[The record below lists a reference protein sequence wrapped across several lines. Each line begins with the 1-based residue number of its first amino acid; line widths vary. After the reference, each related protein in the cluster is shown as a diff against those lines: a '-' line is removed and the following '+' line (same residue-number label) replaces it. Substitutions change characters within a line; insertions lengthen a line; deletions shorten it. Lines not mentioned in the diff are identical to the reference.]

1 MYDKV
6 METVEYLNEKIAYRP
21 KIAIILGSGLGDL
34 VDYIEDKVEIAYEEI
49 PNFPVSTV
57 AGHAGQLVF
66 GKIGGV
72 EVLAMKGRFHYYEG
86 YDMKEVT
93 YPVYVMKQFGIEN
106 IVVSNAAG
114 GANSTFKPGTLML
127 ITDHINF
134 FGTNPL
140 IGKNDER
147 FGPRFPDM
155 SATYTKDLQELAK
168 ATAKDLGID
177 YREGVYLGTTGPTYE
192 TAAEVRAFIN
202 MGADAI
208 GMSTVPEVIIANY
221 MGMNILGISC
231 ITNMATGIA
240 KEAHSHE
247 AVVEIAKRTGNDFCR
262 WIAETVKR
270 IEL

>member
-1 MYDKV
+1 MYNKV
-6 METVEYLNEKIAYRP
+6 METVSYLNEKISYRP
-21 KIAIILGSGLGDL
+21 KVSIILGSGLGDL
-34 VDYIEDKVEIAYEEI
+34 VDYIEDKVELDYEDI

-57 AGHAGQLVF
+57 EGHAGKLVF

-72 EVLAMKGRFHYYEG
+72 EVLAMKGRFHFYEG

-106 IVVSNAAG
+106 IIVSNAAG
-114 GANSTFKPGTLML
+114 GANKTFKPGTLML
-127 ITDHINF
+127 ITDHINS

-140 IGKNDER
+140 IGRNDKR

-155 SATYTKDLQELAK
+155 SETYTKRLQELAK
-168 ATAKDLGID
+168 KIAEDHGIE

-192 TAAEVRAFIN
+192 TAAEVRAFTN

-221 MGMNILGISC
+221 LGMDILGISC

-247 AVVEIAKRTGNDFCR
+247 SVVEIAQRTGKDFCR
-262 WIAETVKR
+262 WIAETIKEME
-270 IEL
+270 I